1 MDHGPH
7 PRDLRCF
14 VSVARHHGFSPAA
27 AELRMSQPAVS
38 QAIARLERVIG
49 VRLFART
56 SREVRLLPAGEAL
69 LPYAETALDTLAAL
83 SSEAARL
90 AVPERPSIRFAY
102 PPLVGA
108 LAARAA
114 RRLARRVPPIGV
126 DLSPMGRRAAT
137 ALLERGEVPAAI
149 LASPFPLRM
158 TTGTRFHVT
167 VGHLA
172 VPAGDPLAAPARAP
186 LAAPAE
192 DPAAARAPLRPEQL
206 ARHKILMPRH
216 RPPGGMW
223 ERLAARLRGPH
234 QLHIVADEIDD
245 FAAALDLVAAG
256 AGLLPVP
263 RLLTTTIRRDDIRF
277 VPFDAGDLRITYG
290 LVWSRDR
297 MPPELMPL
305 VQAVQEVL
313 WTR

>member
-14 VSVARHHGFSPAA
+14 VSVARHNGFSPAA

-38 QAIARLERVIG
+38 QAIARLERVLG
-49 VRLFART
+49 VRLFTRT
-56 SREVRLLPAGEAL
+56 SREVRLSPVGESL

-83 SSEAARL
+83 TSEAARL
-90 AVPERPSIRFAY
+90 AVPQRPSIRFAY
-102 PPLVGA
+102 PPLVGS

-114 RRLARRVPPIGV
+114 RRLAHRVPPIGV

-137 ALLERGEVPAAI
+137 ELLEQGELPAAI

-172 VPAGDPLAAPARAP
+172 LPAGDPL
-186 LAAPAE
+186 
-192 DPAAARAPLRPEQL
+192 AARAPLRPEQL
-206 ARHKILMPRH
+206 ARHKILMPRR

-234 QLHIVADEIDD
+234 QINVVADEIDD

-263 RLLTTTIRRDDIRF
+263 RLLTSTVRRDDIRF

-297 MPPELMPL
+297 VTPELMTL
-305 VQAVQEVL
+305 IQAVQEVL